1 MHVVDIN
8 SITDADLL
16 FDLSKGDRVAFDI
29 LYNRYWKKVFNLA
42 YKRVNDRE
50 IAEDIAQDIFVQ
62 LWIRGNA
69 TVITDLQAYL
79 YTATRNGVF
88 NRIGIEGKY
97 TEIPEHLGVAEQQA
111 DEADSKIIYKEF
123 FDAFQKMID
132 NLPEQQRVI
141 FNLRF
146 VESLSSNEIAERL
159 QLSPKTV
166 RNHIG
171 RALATLKSELLFSL
185 FLIVLTKG
193 KN

>member
-1 MHVVDIN
+1 
-8 SITDADLL
+8 
-16 FDLSKGDRVAFDI
+16 
-29 LYNRYWKKVFNLA
+29 
-42 YKRVNDRE
+42 
-50 IAEDIAQDIFVQ
+50 
-62 LWIRGNA
+62 
-69 TVITDLQAYL
+69 
-79 YTATRNGVF
+79 
-88 NRIGIEGKY
+88 
-97 TEIPEHLGVAEQQA
+97 
-111 DEADSKIIYKEF
+111 
-123 FDAFQKMID
+123 MID

-171 RALATLKSELLFSL
+171 RALTTLKSELLFSL